1 MALEAGIYVMTL
13 LQLLVAASIV
23 LSLWFVLSLGN
34 PRRSENPVVAWLL
47 AAWAWGTVAFEL
59 LLLAALFRGHVPPWL
74 AVVVLFAQDGVFGWR
89 MVLLR
94 RSRRQDNSVR
104 VEE

>member
-23 LSLWFVLSLGN
+23 LSLWFVLSLGD
-34 PRRSENPVVAWLL
+34 PRRSENPIVAWLL
-47 AAWAWGTVAFEL
+47 AAWAWVTVAFEVL
-59 LLLAALFRGHVPPWL
+59 LLLALFRVHVPPWL
-74 AVVVLFAQDGVFGWR
+74 AVVVLFAQDSVFAWR

-94 RSRRQDNSVR
+94 RSRRGDEVKR
-104 VEE
+104 